1 MFTFY
6 QSLSET
12 VANAMEHDGGQE
24 VSSTV
29 KFDKFFDCLNVKS
42 PVKGWH
48 KCKDFQDPYLPPDG
62 KQHKDERLK
71 V

>member
-1 MFTFY
+1 MK
-6 QSLSET
+6 
-12 VANAMEHDGGQE
+12 HDGGEE

-29 KFDKFFDCLNVKS
+29 TFIRMMDKFFDCLNVKS

-48 KCKDFQDPYLPPDG
+48 KRKAFQDPYLPPDD
-62 KQHKDERLK
+62 KRPKDERLK